1 MNDPGPRQ
9 VALYDTTLR
18 EGGQAPEVNLDAQA
32 KVRLARALVATGA
45 DAIEAGYPMT
55 SPGEFEAVHAV
66 AGEVGGSVIV
76 AALARANRIDVTRA
90 NAALAGAA
98 RPRITVF
105 VQVSEVQARAAGLT
119 LDQMAQRA
127 RESVAR
133 ARDLVA
139 DVQLSLGDVPRAQ
152 PGFVAELARAA
163 AEAGAGTISLV
174 DSAGVATPEEIGRA
188 VSGVREALAGLPAG
202 VSVHCHDDLGLA
214 TANAFAGVLAGADQV
229 ECSVNGVGER
239 AGNTA
244 LEEIAVLLR
253 VKGPAHGV
261 DCAVRP
267 AELASASA
275 IVEQATGY
283 SVSWNK
289 AVVGRHAFVH
299 SAGVHQDAVLADDS
313 SYGALGSVFGAA
325 PGLALGKHTS
335 LAGLRAAL
343 VASGASPTTREL
355 ADAYRRLKELADAGR
370 SPLTLADLLPAAESG
385 RSGR

>member
-1 MNDPGPRQ
+1 MNDSDTRQ

-18 EGGQAPEVNLDAQA
+18 EGGQAPGVNLDAQA

-45 DAIEAGYPMT
+45 YAIEAGYPMT

-66 AGEVGGSVIV
+66 AGEVGDSVIV

-105 VQVSEVQARAAGLT
+105 VQVSEIQARAAGLT

-139 DVQLSLGDVPRAQ
+139 DVQLSLGDVPRAR
-152 PGFVAELARAA
+152 PGFVAELARAG

-188 VSGVREALAGLPAG
+188 VSGVREALAGLPTA

-214 TANAFAGVLAGADQV
+214 TANAFAAVLAGADQV

-261 DCAVRP
+261 DCAVHP
-267 AELASASA
+267 ADLAPASAV
-275 IVEQATGY
+275 VEQATGY

-343 VASGASPTTREL
+343 AASGAAPTTREL

-370 SPLTLADLLPAAESG
+370 SPLTLADLLPAADSG